1 MINSLYIGRSG
12 LDAAK
17 YSVDVTSN
25 NIANENTEGYVKRV
39 INTSELTTLEDDIGN
54 GVSFDSV
61 TRSTSVYLYDKL
73 VSQDSLSSYYEAEDS
88 ILSNIEMMFSET
100 ENTGFSSTLSNFFDS
115 LETLRGDPTN
125 LIYKNDFS
133 SQAEFVVEG
142 IQSLNEDLKDT
153 LASTKLQLVD
163 EVDTVNN
170 ILERIVSLNEQI
182 LQSNTASIDLLDK
195 RDALEKELSSY
206 VDIEVN
212 RSSSTYNLKVSG
224 VNVIFNNTN
233 LHEISIKEENI
244 AQKDVYDSSNFSS
257 LDFSGGDTVSLVLNN
272 TAIELEIP
280 PTNTLGGSTTN
291 EQIAYAI
298 NHNSNFSNDY
308 EATLDTSNNLIITSK
323 TTGEEGK
330 FDIAISVN
338 GTKITKNSNS
348 IEAENN
354 VSLAVY
360 NNDLNLSSGSL
371 KAITNELTSSTSN
384 IYSYQNSLDDFAK
397 TFVETVNSSITT
409 PISGIATPLYYGSS
423 VDSMSFISDNVNS
436 LTNDDLENLAQ
447 IQWNDDITIGNSKT
461 SFVDFYKSLLVTI
474 SSNVEDNGFKLESQ
488 NAVVNSLETTYNN
501 LTKVDPDT
509 EMINLLQYQAAYE
522 ANAKVISTVDE
533 MLQTLLNM

>member
-115 LETLRGDPTN
+115 VETLRGDPTN

-142 IQSLNEDLKDT
+142 IQSLNEDLKES
-153 LASTKLQLVD
+153 LASNKLQLVD

-206 VDIEVN
+206 VNIEIN

-244 AQKDVYDSSNFSS
+244 AQMDVYDSSNFNT
-257 LDFSGGDTVSLVLNN
+257 LNFSGTDQISFVLNN
-272 TAIELEIP
+272 TEIKLEIP
-280 PTNTLGGSTTN
+280 PIDTSVGITTN
-291 EQIAYAI
+291 EQIVNAI
-298 NHNSNFSNDY
+298 NKLSNDY
-308 EATLDTSNNLIITSK
+308 EASLISNNLIITSR
-323 TTGEEGK
+323 TPGEEGK

-338 GTKITKNSNS
+338 GAEISKNSNS

-354 VSLAVY
+354 VSLTVY
-360 NNDLNLSSGSL
+360 NNELNLSSGSL

-397 TFVETVNSSITT
+397 TFVETFNGKLDSDK
-409 PISGIATPLYYGSS
+409 PLFYGSS
-423 VDSMSFISDNVNS
+423 VDSLSFISDRVSS
-436 LTNDDLENLAQ
+436 LTNADLEDLAQ
-447 IQWNDDITIGNSKT
+447 IQWDDEITIGNSKT

>member
-25 NIANENTEGYVKRV
+25 NIANENTDGYIKRTV
-39 INTSELTTLEDDIGN
+39 NTSELTTLEDDIGN

-88 ILSNIEMMFSET
+88 ILSNVEMMFNET
-100 ENTGFSSTLSNFFDS
+100 ENTGFSTTLSNYFDS
-115 LETLRGDPTN
+115 VETLRGDPTN

-133 SQAEFVVEG
+133 SQAGFVVDG
-142 IQSLNEDLKDT
+142 IQSLNENLNET
-153 LASTKLQLVD
+153 ITSTRAQLEDDVK
-163 EVDTVNN
+163 TVND

-182 LQSNTASIDLLDK
+182 LQSNTESIDLLDK
-195 RDALEKELSSY
+195 RDLLEKNLSEY
-206 VDIEVN
+206 VDIEIN
-212 RSSSTYNLKVSG
+212 RTSSTYNLKVSG

-233 LHEISIKEENI
+233 LHEISIKEENV
-244 AQKDVYDSSNFSS
+244 AQKDVYDSSNFDTV
-257 LDFSGGDTVSLVLNN
+257 DFSTGDEISIVLNN
-272 TAIELEIP
+272 TSTKLTIDSAIVGK
-280 PTNTLGGSTTN
+280 TAK
-291 EQIAYAI
+291 EQIMDKI
-298 NHNSNFSNDY
+298 NASSEFANYTAS
-308 EATLDTSNNLIITSK
+308 LDTSNNLIITSNIE
-323 TTGEEGK
+323 GEEGK
-330 FDIAISVN
+330 FDISISISKSVS
-338 GTKITKNSNS
+338 GSVSVTELSKNSNS
-348 IEAENN
+348 VEAENN

-360 NNDLNLSSGSL
+360 NNDLNLNSGSL
-371 KAITNELTSSTSN
+371 KALTGELTSSTSN
-384 IYSYQNSLDDFAK
+384 IYEYKNSLDDFAQA
-397 TFVETVNSSITT
+397 FVDTVNSKLDSDE
-409 PISGIATPLYYGSS
+409 PLFYGSS
-423 VDSMSFISDNVNS
+423 VDSLSFISDRVSS

-447 IQWNDDITIGNSKT
+447 IQWNDDITIGDSAT
-461 SFVDFYKSLLVTI
+461 SFVKFYQSLLVTI

-488 NAVVNSLETTYNN
+488 DAVVNALETTYNN

>member
-12 LDAAK
+12 LDTAK

-25 NIANENTEGYVKRV
+25 NIANENTEGYIKRTV
-39 INTSELTTLEDDIGN
+39 NTSELTTLEDDIGN

-88 ILSNIEMMFSET
+88 ILSNVEMMFSET
-100 ENTGFSSTLSNFFDS
+100 ENTGFSSTLSNYFDS
-115 LETLRGDPTN
+115 VETLRGDPTN

-133 SQAEFVVEG
+133 SQSGFVVDG
-142 IQSLNEDLKDT
+142 IQSLNENLNET
-153 LASTKLQLVD
+153 IASTRAQLEDDVK
-163 EVDTVNN
+163 TVNN

-182 LQSNTASIDLLDK
+182 LQSNTESIDLLDK
-195 RDALEKELSSY
+195 RDLLEKNLSEY
-206 VDIEVN
+206 VDIEIN
-212 RSSSTYNLKVSG
+212 RTSSTYNLKVSG

-233 LHEISIKEENI
+233 LHEISVKEENI
-244 AQKDVYDSSNFSS
+244 AQKDIYDSIDLDASKFSN
-257 LDFSGGDTVSLVLNN
+257 GDAISIVLNN
-272 TAIELEIP
+272 TTTALNFNATITGTDENEVKQQIVDEINASSDF
-280 PTNTLGGSTTN
+280 TNYTAS
-291 EQIAYAI
+291 
-298 NHNSNFSNDY
+298 
-308 EATLDTSNNLIITSK
+308 LDTSNNLVITSN
-323 TTGEEGK
+323 TEGEEGK

-338 GTKITKNSNS
+338 GTELTMNSNS
-348 IEAENN
+348 VEAENN

-371 KAITNELTSSTSN
+371 KALTEELTSSTSN
-384 IYSYQNSLDDFAK
+384 IYEYKNSLDDFAK
-397 TFVETVNSSITT
+397 AFVEQVNSNS
-409 PISGIATPLYYGSS
+409 ATPLFYGSS
-423 VDSMSFISDNVNS
+423 VDSLSFISDNVNS

-447 IQWNDDITIGNSKT
+447 IQWNDNIAIGDSET
-461 SFVDFYKSLLVTI
+461 SFVKFYQSLLVTI

-488 NAVVNSLETTYNN
+488 DAVVNALETTYNN

>member
-25 NIANENTEGYVKRV
+25 NIANENTAGYVKRT

-88 ILSNIEMMFSET
+88 ILSNVEMMFSET
-100 ENTGFSSTLSNFFDS
+100 ENTGFSSTLSNFLDS
-115 LETLRGDPTN
+115 LETLRGDSTN

-133 SQAEFVVEG
+133 SQAGFIVEG
-142 IQSLNEDLKDT
+142 IQSLNENLNET
-153 LASTKLQLVD
+153 ISSTKTQLEDDVK
-163 EVDTVNN
+163 TVNN
-170 ILERIVSLNEQI
+170 ILEQIVSLNEQI
-182 LQSNTASIDLLDK
+182 LKSNTESVDLLDK
-195 RDALEKELSSY
+195 RDLLEKKLSEY
-206 VDIEVN
+206 VDVQVN
-212 RSSSTYNLKVSG
+212 RSSNTYNLKLSG

-244 AQKDVYDSSNFSS
+244 AQKDIYNSSDFDTV
-257 LDFSGGDTVSLVLNN
+257 DFSTGDKISIVLNN
-272 TAIELEIP
+272 TSTKLTIDSAIVGK
-280 PTNTLGGSTTN
+280 TAK
-291 EQIAYAI
+291 EQIMDKI
-298 NHNSNFSNDY
+298 NASSEFANFTAS
-308 EATLDTSNNLIITSK
+308 LDTSNNLIITSDIE
-323 TTGEEGK
+323 GEEGK
-330 FDIAISVN
+330 FDIAISLN
-338 GTKITKNSNS
+338 GTEILKNSNS
-348 IEAENN
+348 VEAENN

-360 NNDLNLSSGSL
+360 NNELALSGGSL
-371 KAITNELTSSTSN
+371 KALTEELTSSTSN
-384 IYSYQNSLDDFAK
+384 IYEYKNSLDDFAQA
-397 TFVETVNSSITT
+397 FVDTVNSNS
-409 PISGIATPLYYGSS
+409 ATPLFYGSS
-423 VDSMSFISDNVNS
+423 VDSLSFISDNVNS

-447 IQWNDDITIGNSKT
+447 IQWNDDITIGNETT

-474 SSNVEDNGFKLESQ
+474 SSNVEDNSFKLESQ

>member
-25 NIANENTEGYVKRV
+25 NITNENTAGYVKRV
-39 INTSELTTLEDDIGN
+39 INTSELSTLEDDIGN

-115 LETLRGDPTN
+115 VETLRGDPTN

-142 IQSLNEDLKDT
+142 IKSLNEDLNEEI
-153 LASTKLQLVD
+153 SSNKLQLEDDVK
-163 EVDTVNN
+163 TVNN
-170 ILERIVSLNEQI
+170 ILENIISLNEQI
-182 LQSNTASIDLLDK
+182 LQSNTTSIDLLDK
-195 RDALEKELSSY
+195 RDTLEKELSSY

-244 AQKDVYDSSNFSS
+244 AQMDVYDSSDFSS
-257 LDFSGGDTVSLVLNN
+257 LNFSGGDSVSLVLNN
-272 TAIELEIP
+272 TEIQLAIP
-280 PTNTLGGSTTN
+280 PTNTLGGSTVN
-291 EQIAYAI
+291 EQIVYAI
-298 NHNSNFSNDY
+298 NHSSEFMDY
-308 EATLDTSNNLIITSK
+308 TASLDTSNNLVITSNIE
-323 TTGEEGK
+323 GEEGK

-338 GTKITKNSNS
+338 GIEKTKNSNS

-360 NNDLNLSSGSL
+360 NNELNLSSGSL
-371 KAITNELTSSTSN
+371 KAITDELTSSTSN

-397 TFVETVNSSITT
+397 TFVEQVNSNS
-409 PISGIATPLYYGSS
+409 ATPLYYGSS

-436 LTNDDLENLAQ
+436 LTSIDLENLAQ

>member
-12 LDAAK
+12 LDTAK

-39 INTSELTTLEDDIGN
+39 INTSELSTLEDDIGN

-115 LETLRGDPTN
+115 VETLRGDPTN

-142 IQSLNEDLKDT
+142 IKSLNEDLNEEI
-153 LASTKLQLVD
+153 SSNKLQLEDDVK
-163 EVDTVNN
+163 TVNN
-170 ILERIVSLNEQI
+170 ILENIISLNEQI
-182 LQSNTASIDLLDK
+182 LQSNTTSIDLLDK
-195 RDALEKELSSY
+195 RDTLEKELSSY

-244 AQKDVYDSSNFSS
+244 AQMDVYDSSDFSS
-257 LDFSGGDTVSLVLNN
+257 LNFSGGDSVSLVLNN
-272 TAIELEIP
+272 TEIQLAIP
-280 PTNTLGGSTTN
+280 PTNTLGGSTVN
-291 EQIAYAI
+291 EQIVYAI
-298 NHNSNFSNDY
+298 NHSSEFMDY
-308 EATLDTSNNLIITSK
+308 TASLDTSNNLVITSNIE
-323 TTGEEGK
+323 GEEGK

-338 GTKITKNSNS
+338 GIEKTKNSNS

-360 NNDLNLSSGSL
+360 NNELNLSSGSL
-371 KAITNELTSSTSN
+371 KAITDELTSSTSN

-397 TFVETVNSSITT
+397 TFVEQVNSNS
-409 PISGIATPLYYGSS
+409 ATPLYYGSS
-423 VDSMSFISDNVNS
+423 VDSMSFRSDNVNS
-436 LTNDDLENLAQ
+436 LTSIDLENLAQ

-488 NAVVNSLETTYNN
+488 DAVVNSLETTYNN

>member
-12 LDAAK
+12 LDTAK

-25 NIANENTEGYVKRV
+25 NIANENTEGYIKRT

-88 ILSNIEMMFSET
+88 ILSNVEMMFSET
-100 ENTGFSSTLSNFFDS
+100 ENTGFSSTLSNYFDS
-115 LETLRGDPTN
+115 VETLRGDPTN

-133 SQAEFVVEG
+133 SQAEFVVDG
-142 IQSLNEDLKDT
+142 IQSLNENLNET
-153 LASTKLQLVD
+153 ITSTRAQLEDDVK
-163 EVDTVNN
+163 TVNN
-170 ILERIVSLNEQI
+170 ILEQIVSLNEQI
-182 LQSNTASIDLLDK
+182 LQSNTESIDLLDK
-195 RDALEKELSSY
+195 RDLLEKNLSEY
-206 VDIEVN
+206 VDIEIN
-212 RSSSTYNLKVSG
+212 RTSSTYNLKVSG

-233 LHEISIKEENI
+233 LHEISVKEENI
-244 AQKDVYDSSNFSS
+244 AQKDVYDSSDFSS
-257 LDFSGGDTVSLVLNN
+257 LNFSTGDKVSLVLNN
-272 TAIELEIP
+272 TEIELEIP
-280 PTNTLGGSTTN
+280 PTNTLGGSTAN
-291 EQIAYAI
+291 EQIVYAI
-298 NHNSNFSNDY
+298 NHSSKFMDY
-308 EATLDTSNNLIITSK
+308 TASLDTSNNLVITSN
-323 TTGEEGK
+323 TEGEEGK

-338 GTKITKNSNS
+338 GTELTMNSNS
-348 IEAENN
+348 VEAENN

-371 KAITNELTSSTSN
+371 KALTEELTSSTSN
-384 IYSYQNSLDDFAK
+384 IYEYKNSLDDFAK
-397 TFVETVNSSITT
+397 AFVEQVNSNSTT
-409 PISGIATPLYYGSS
+409 PLFYGSS
-423 VDSMSFISDNVNS
+423 VDSLSFRSDNVSS

-447 IQWNDDITIGNSKT
+447 IQWNDDITIGDSET
-461 SFVDFYKSLLVTI
+461 SFTKFYQSLLVTI
-474 SSNVEDNGFKLESQ
+474 SSNVEDNSFKLESQ
-488 NAVVNSLETTYNN
+488 DSIVNSLETTYNN

>member
-25 NIANENTEGYVKRV
+25 NIANEKTAGYVKRT

-88 ILSNIEMMFSET
+88 ILSNVEMMFSET
-100 ENTGFSSTLSNFFDS
+100 ENTGFSSTLNNFLDS
-115 LETLRGDPTN
+115 LETLRGDSTN

-133 SQAEFVVEG
+133 SQAGFIVEG
-142 IQSLNEDLKDT
+142 IQSLNENLNET
-153 LASTKLQLVD
+153 ITSTRAQLEDDVK
-163 EVDTVNN
+163 TVNN
-170 ILERIVSLNEQI
+170 ILERIVSINEQI
-182 LQSNTASIDLLDK
+182 LQSNTESIDLLDK
-195 RDALEKELSSY
+195 RDLLEKNLSQY
-206 VDIEVN
+206 VDVQVN
-212 RSSSTYNLKVSG
+212 RTSSTYNLKVSG

-244 AQKDVYDSSNFSS
+244 AQKDVYDSNAFNATNFSS
-257 LDFSGGDTVSLVLNN
+257 GDKISIVLNN
-272 TAIELEIP
+272 TSVELTIDS
-280 PTNTLGGSTTN
+280 STDTG
-291 EQIAYAI
+291 ETAKKQIMDKI
-298 NHNSNFSNDY
+298 NNSSAFSNFTVS
-308 EATLDTSNNLIITSK
+308 LDTSNNLIITSDIE
-323 TTGEEGK
+323 GEEGK
-330 FDIAISVN
+330 FDIAISIN
-338 GTKITKNSNS
+338 GTEITKNSNS
-348 IEAENN
+348 VEAENN

-360 NNDLNLSSGSL
+360 NNNLNLSSGSL
-371 KAITNELTSSTSN
+371 KALTEELTSSTSN
-384 IYSYQNSLDDFAK
+384 IYEYKNSLDDFAK
-397 TFVETVNSSITT
+397 AFVDTFNGKLDSDK
-409 PISGIATPLYYGSS
+409 PLFYGSS
-423 VDSMSFISDNVNS
+423 VDSLSFISDRVNS
-436 LTNDDLENLAQ
+436 LTNADLENLAQ
-447 IQWNDDITIGNSKT
+447 VQWNDDINIGDSKT
-461 SFVDFYKSLLVTI
+461 SFVKFYQSLLVTI
-474 SSNVEDNGFKLESQ
+474 SSNVEDNSFKLESQ
-488 NAVVNSLETTYNN
+488 NSIVNSLETAYNN

>member
-25 NIANENTEGYVKRV
+25 NIANENTAGYVKRT
-39 INTSELTTLEDDIGN
+39 INTSELSTLEDDIGN

-88 ILSNIEMMFSET
+88 ILGNIEMMFSET
-100 ENTGFSSTLSNFFDS
+100 ENSGFSSTLSNYFDS
-115 LETLRGDPTN
+115 LETLRSDPSN

-133 SQAEFVVEG
+133 SQSEFIVEG
-142 IQSLNEDLKDT
+142 LQSLNENLNNT
-153 LASTKLQLVD
+153 ISSTKIQLEDDV
-163 EVDTVNN
+163 ETINN

-182 LQSNTASIDLLDK
+182 LQSNTTSIDLLDK
-195 RDALEKELSSY
+195 RDTLEKELSTY

-257 LDFSGGDTVSLVLNN
+257 LDFSTGDTVSLVLNN
-272 TAIELEIP
+272 TEIELEIP

-338 GTKITKNSNS
+338 GTEITKNSNS

-360 NNDLNLSSGSL
+360 NNELNLSSGSL
-371 KAITNELTSSTSN
+371 KALTEELTSSTSN
-384 IYSYQNSLDDFAK
+384 IYSYKNSLDDFAK
-397 TFVETVNSSITT
+397 TFIDTVNSNS
-409 PISGIATPLYYGSS
+409 ATPLYYGSS
-423 VDSMSFISDNVNS
+423 VESMSFISDNVNS
-436 LTNDDLENLAQ
+436 LISDDLEKLAQ
-447 IQWNDDITIGNSKT
+447 IQWSDDITIGNETT

-474 SSNVEDNGFKLESQ
+474 SSNVEDNSFKLESQ

>member
-25 NIANENTEGYVKRV
+25 NIANENTDGYIKRTV
-39 INTSELTTLEDDIGN
+39 NTSELTTLEDDIGN

-88 ILSNIEMMFSET
+88 ILSNVEMMFSET
-100 ENTGFSSTLSNFFDS
+100 ENSGFSSTLNNFLDS
-115 LETLRGDPTN
+115 LETLRGDSSN

-133 SQAEFVVEG
+133 SQGKFVVDG
-142 IQSLNEDLKDT
+142 IQSLNENLNET
-153 LASTKLQLVD
+153 ISSTKTQLEDDVK
-163 EVDTVNN
+163 TVNN
-170 ILERIVSLNEQI
+170 ILEQIVSLNEQI
-182 LQSNTASIDLLDK
+182 LKSNTESVDLLDK
-195 RDALEKELSSY
+195 RDLLEKKLSEY
-206 VDIEVN
+206 VDVQVN
-212 RSSSTYNLKVSG
+212 RSSNTYNLKVSG

-244 AQKDVYDSSNFSS
+244 AQKDIYNSSAFDATNFSS
-257 LDFSGGDTVSLVLNN
+257 GDKISIVLNN
-272 TAIELEIP
+272 TSVELTIDSSTDTGETAKKQIMDKINASSEF
-280 PTNTLGGSTTN
+280 TNFTAS
-291 EQIAYAI
+291 
-298 NHNSNFSNDY
+298 
-308 EATLDTSNNLIITSK
+308 LDTSNNLIITSDIE
-323 TTGEEGK
+323 GEEGK
-330 FDIAISVN
+330 FDIAISLN
-338 GTKITKNSNS
+338 GTEILKNSNS
-348 IEAENN
+348 VEAENN

-360 NNDLNLSSGSL
+360 NNELALSGGSL
-371 KAITNELTSSTSN
+371 KALTEELTSSTSN
-384 IYSYQNSLDDFAK
+384 IYEYKNSLDDFAQA
-397 TFVETVNSSITT
+397 FVDTVNSNS
-409 PISGIATPLYYGSS
+409 ATPLFYGSS
-423 VDSMSFISDNVNS
+423 VDSLSFISDNVNS

-447 IQWNDDITIGNSKT
+447 IQWNDNIAIGDSET
-461 SFVDFYKSLLVTI
+461 SFVKFYQSLLVTI

-488 NAVVNSLETTYNN
+488 DAVVNALETTYNN